1 MMANYLSRVVL
12 LIALLYRP
20 ISFAFAPPYRR
31 QATAASHI
39 HIYITTC
46 QSANLDQE
54 DDIISVDDTSS
65 SSSSSS
71 SSPQPVAS
79 EEAFSTLRS
88 IGVDYGLI
96 RTGVAISTGG
106 YHPRPLAILSNLN
119 ATELSTT
126 IVNYVISEQA
136 TNIVLGLPLH
146 KDGSDSEQSNITREF
161 GQFLLQEVRKRCG
174 TNISITLWD
183 ERYTSK
189 EAASRIQAEAIA
201 RKSRIP
207 SASDLETELDADA
220 ACIILEDYYKELGED
235 GELIV
240 LENEA
245 VERECA
251 EIYVRNME
259 LQEER
264 RRSMMEE
271 REKGRNARQEMI
283 ARAKALEESA
293 NNDGLNQQKKKK
305 KKKKK
310 KK

>member
-1 MMANYLSRVVL
+1 MAINLTRVLL
-12 LIALLYRP
+12 LIALLYEP
-20 ISFAFAPPYRR
+20 ISFAFAPPYR
-31 QATAASHI
+31 QVAAPHI
-39 HIYITTC
+39 HHIDITAC
-46 QSANLDQE
+46 QSANQDQE
-54 DDIISVDDTSS
+54 NDIKTAGITP
-65 SSSSSS
+65 
-71 SSPQPVAS
+71 SPQLPQPSPA
-79 EEAFSTLRS
+79 AFATLRT
-88 IGVDYGLI
+88 IGVDYGLT
-96 RTGVAISTGG
+96 RTGIAISTGG
-106 YHPRPLAILSNLN
+106 YRPRPLAILSNLN
-119 ATELSTT
+119 ATELSTSV
-126 IVNYVISEQA
+126 VNYVISEQA

-161 GQFLLQEVRKRCG
+161 GQLLLQEVRKRCG

-189 EAASRIQAEAIA
+189 EAATRIKAEAIA

-207 SASDLETELDADA
+207 SAADLETELDADA

-235 GELIV
+235 GEVIM
-240 LENEA
+240 LEDEA

-251 EIYVRNME
+251 EIYVRNLE

-264 RRSMMEE
+264 RKSMMEE
-271 REKGRNARQEMI
+271 RERGRNARQEMI
-283 ARAKALEESA
+283 ARVKAMEESA

>member
-12 LIALLYRP
+12 LIALLYKP
-20 ISFAFAPPYRR
+20 ISFAFAPPYR
-31 QATAASHI
+31 QSAEASHI
-39 HIYITTC
+39 HVYITTC
-46 QSANLDQE
+46 QSANEDQE
-54 DDIISVDDTSS
+54 DDIISSVDDTSS
-65 SSSSSS
+65 SSTTTT
-71 SSPQPVAS
+71 SPQPAAS
-79 EEAFSTLRS
+79 EEAFSILRS
-88 IGVDYGLI
+88 IGVDYGLT
-96 RTGVAISTGG
+96 RTGIAISTGG

-126 IVNYVISEQA
+126 VVNYVISEQA

-259 LQEER
+259 FQEER

-293 NNDGLNQQKKKK
+293 NNDGLNKQKKKK

>member
-1 MMANYLSRVVL
+1 MMAINLTRVVPI
-12 LIALLYRP
+12 IALSYEP
-20 ISFAFAPPYRR
+20 ISFAFAPPYR
-31 QATAASHI
+31 QVAAPHIHHI
-39 HIYITTC
+39 HITAC
-46 QSANLDQE
+46 QSVNQDQE
-54 DDIISVDDTSS
+54 NDIKTAGIT
-65 SSSSSS
+65 
-71 SSPQPVAS
+71 SSPQSPQPSPA
-79 EEAFSTLRS
+79 AFATLRT
-88 IGVDYGLI
+88 IGVDYGLT
-96 RTGVAISTGG
+96 RTGIAISTGG

-119 ATELSTT
+119 ATELSTK

-161 GQFLLQEVRKRCG
+161 GQLLLQEVRKRCG

-189 EAASRIQAEAIA
+189 EAATRIKAEAIA

-207 SASDLETELDADA
+207 SAADLETELDADA

-235 GELIV
+235 GEVIV
-240 LENEA
+240 LEDGALEK
-245 VERECA
+245 ECA
-251 EIYVRNME
+251 EIYVRNLE
-259 LQEER
+259 WQEKQR
-264 RRSMMEE
+264 KSMMEE

-283 ARAKALEESA
+283 ARVKAMEESA
-293 NNDGLNQQKKKK
+293 NSDGLNQQKKKK

>member
-1 MMANYLSRVVL
+1 MANNVFSSTRVVL
-12 LIALLYRP
+12 LLLIVLQLFYEP
-20 ISFAFAPPYRR
+20 TSFAFAPSYGR
-31 QATAASHI
+31 QAGPCVPC
-39 HIYITTC
+39 C
-46 QSANLDQE
+46 QIANQGQE
-54 DDIISVDDTSS
+54 DDNIIIGTSS
-65 SSSSSS
+65 SQ
-71 SSPQPVAS
+71 QPAALPAEV
-79 EEAFSTLRS
+79 FSTLRS
-88 IGVDYGLI
+88 IGVDYGLT
-96 RTGVAISTGG
+96 RTGIAISTGG
-106 YHPRPLAILSNLN
+106 YRPRPLAILSNLN
-119 ATELSTT
+119 TTELSTT
-126 IVNYVISEQA
+126 VVNYVISEQA

-161 GQFLLQEVRKRCG
+161 GQLLLQEVRKRCG

-189 EAASRIQAEAIA
+189 EAATRIKAEAIA

-207 SASDLETELDADA
+207 SAADLETELDADA

-235 GELIV
+235 GEVIM
-240 LENEA
+240 LEDEA

-251 EIYVRNME
+251 EIYVRNLE
-259 LQEER
+259 LQEKQR
-264 RRSMMEE
+264 RTMMEE

-293 NNDGLNQQKKKK
+293 NKDGLNQQKKKK

>member
-1 MMANYLSRVVL
+1 MIMMANYLSRVVL
-12 LIALLYRP
+12 LIALLYKP
-20 ISFAFAPPYRR
+20 ISFAFAPPYRQ

-39 HIYITTC
+39 HVYITTC
-46 QSANLDQE
+46 QSANQDQE

-65 SSSSSS
+65 SSS
-71 SSPQPVAS
+71 PQPAAS

-88 IGVDYGLI
+88 IGEGI
-96 RTGVAISTGG
+96 TTATR
-106 YHPRPLAILSNLN
+106 HLSNLN
-119 ATELSTT
+119 TTELSTT

-174 TNISITLWD
+174 TIISITLWD

-207 SASDLETELDADA
+207 SASELETELDADA

-264 RRSMMEE
+264 RRSMMEK

-293 NNDGLNQQKKKK
+293 NNDGLNQRRKRRRRKRRNNSRAALYVVSFKV
-305 KKKKK
+305 
-310 KK
+310 